1 MCAFVSVDC
10 MQKHKWGCVCDMVGL
25 SLNTQRPRELPR
37 AERTA
42 SVCVL
47 VPSKQGNLENTKGA
61 ANKHNLIPPSSNT
74 WLWIMQRY
82 SEDACLSLRDC
93 VWCNVK
99 AWLTWPGRL
108 PVCICMC
115 VCVWYVCMSK
125 CVACVWN
132 HSSFYSERHASAA
145 GKWQVCVPSHPG
157 VFVCTAKAA
166 PKCLP
171 WIPGIET
178 ALYCTQRCMNTRL
191 VETALSHMN
200 ASHNGLIAGV
210 LYFIPGRGNGC
221 CHLHFQDITL
231 KTGTLWFNHL

>member
-1 MCAFVSVDC
+1 MCVFVCVAQ
-10 MQKHKWGCVCDMVGL
+10 MRLCVCGTVGL

-61 ANKHNLIPPSSNT
+61 ANKHNLIPLSSYT

-82 SEDACLSLRDC
+82 SKDVCLSLC
-93 VWCNVK
+93 E
-99 AWLTWPGRL
+99 
-108 PVCICMC
+108 C
-115 VCVWYVCMSK
+115 VCVCLCVCDAMPKPGWPDQEGCLYVFARVCVSYVCMSK
-125 CVACVWN
+125 CVACVCD

-178 ALYCTQRCMNTRL
+178 ALYCTQRCTDTRL
-191 VETALSHMN
+191 AETAFSRMD
-200 ASHNGLIAGV
+200 ASHHGLIAVV
-210 LYFIPGRGNGC
+210 LHC
-221 CHLHFQDITL
+221 A
-231 KTGTLWFNHL
+231 